1 MKYSITL
8 SLLFLIFTVNGR
20 TFSSFKKS
28 KVVPFELQGNYII
41 LKAIVNNI
49 NTDTVRF
56 LFDSGATGGSI
67 DSEFVS
73 RNNIKLINVTTFDIG
88 ATGKPIKV
96 NCIKV
101 NSLRLEGN
109 NYLKESGQFTTANFK
124 KYKKLK
130 IQGIIGLDLLKNY
143 CMSINYDTK
152 TIEFMP
158 LGSIIKNETDYNKIN
173 FELLS
178 YIPIPKVPI
187 TIKTFSNEEFKGD
200 VLFDTGADLNLLF
213 NKSFLQESNL
223 KEKLN
228 PSSKIDTGMAINNQI
243 MRLERGNLKLMS
255 LGNFQIKDLDIN
267 LPDKNTNVLSPNQ
280 TIGIMGV
287 KVITQF
293 NFILDY
299 STKTL
304 YLKSRILANTLQL
317 N

>member
-1 MKYSITL
+1 
-8 SLLFLIFTVNGR
+8 
-20 TFSSFKKS
+20 
-28 KVVPFELQGNYII
+28 
-41 LKAIVNNI
+41 
-49 NTDTVRF
+49 
-56 LFDSGATGGSI
+56 
-67 DSEFVS
+67 
-73 RNNIKLINVTTFDIG
+73 
-88 ATGKPIKV
+88 
-96 NCIKV
+96 
-101 NSLRLEGN
+101 
-109 NYLKESGQFTTANFK
+109 
-124 KYKKLK
+124 
-130 IQGIIGLDLLKNY
+130 
-143 CMSINYDTK
+143 MSINYDTK

-158 LGSIIKNETDYNKIN
+158 LGSITKNETNYNKIN

-178 YIPIPKVPI
+178 YIPISKVPI

-213 NKSFLQESNL
+213 DKSFLQESNL

-228 PSSKIDTGMAINNQI
+228 PSSKIDTCRAIKNQI
-243 MRLERGNLKLMS
+243 MRLERGKLKLMS

-280 TIGIMGV
+280 TIGIMEV

-304 YLKSRILANTLQL
+304 YLKSRILANNMQL